1 MAEGDPHRTGQ
12 IVGKVEALVRG
23 DVGRESR
30 VERQARTRGSERR
43 RIDDALG
50 QFRSVE
56 AQPAAELEPGA
67 GAHCRGE
74 FATLDPGLCRIGS
87 IGEAVAG
94 AAQGDLNL
102 FPLYQ
107 IARAW
112 CWERVVK

>member
-1 MAEGDPHRTGQ
+1 MDLILRRIYRTRRSCVEGALAVADMAEGDPHRTGQ

-56 AQPAAELEPGA
+56 AQPAAELRSEERRVGKEVC
-67 GAHCRGE
+67 GTCR
-74 FATLDPGLCRIGS
+74 TRRSP
-87 IGEAVAG
+87 
-94 AAQGDLNL
+94 
-102 FPLYQ
+102 YH
-107 IARAW
+107 
-112 CWERVVK
+112 